1 MGLLTAHFVAGD
13 VEGGMALLARLH
25 RGEVSQWMR
34 MGRLRYFGC
43 K

>member
-25 RGEVSQWMR
+25 CGEVSQWMW
-34 MGRLRYFGC
+34 MGRFRFGC